1 MIELMLQIGHDK
13 PSQEVRM
20 GLTGFPEKYPVKPW
34 FITVNLLA
42 AVMSVICLKF
52 IQQMGLNQ

>member
-1 MIELMLQIGHDK
+1 MLQIGHDK